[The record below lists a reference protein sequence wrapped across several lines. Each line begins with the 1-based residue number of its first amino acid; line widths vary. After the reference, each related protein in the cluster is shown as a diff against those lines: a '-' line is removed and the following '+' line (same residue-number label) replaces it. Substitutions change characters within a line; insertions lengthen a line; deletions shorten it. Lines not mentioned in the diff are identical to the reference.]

1 MRQRRTRIGLG
12 VFVLAA
18 LVAIQ
23 CRAAGQMP
31 TQTEIIRYTPAQ
43 SVANP
48 RDGRCWTTSIA
59 IPRPDA
65 WRCMVG
71 NEIFDPC
78 FSLADGKAV
87 ECGANPAGG
96 KAGFRLN
103 LTEPLP
109 KPEFTAESAAIAAKS
124 GWLVVLAD
132 GTSCNPATGTRAM
145 VAGKMTAYYCESREG
160 DGNTVLLDDL
170 YTSGPLWHAEKAIL
184 APGPGGPSLKKSVR
198 VPVRTVY
205 Q

>member
-1 MRQRRTRIGLG
+1 MRLQRRKLGAG
-12 VFVLAA
+12 VFLLAA
-18 LVAIQ
+18 LMAMQ
-23 CRAAGQMP
+23 CWAAGQLP
-31 TQTEIIRYTPAQ
+31 TQTEIIRYMPAQ

-59 IPRPDA
+59 MPRSDA

-78 FSLADGKAV
+78 FALEGGKAV
-87 ECGANPAGG
+87 ECEANPAGG

-109 KPEFTAESAAIAAKS
+109 KPEITTEGAAIAAKS
-124 GWLVVLAD
+124 GWLVVLTD
-132 GTSCNPATGTRAM
+132 GTLCTPATGTRAM
-145 VAGKMTAYYCESREG
+145 VAGKMTTYYCESREG
-160 DGNTVLLDDL
+160 DANTVLLDDL
-170 YTSGPLWHAEKAIL
+170 DTTGPLWHAEKGVL
-184 APGPGGPSLKKSVR
+184 ARGPDGPTLKKSAR
-198 VPVRTVY
+198 IPVRTVW